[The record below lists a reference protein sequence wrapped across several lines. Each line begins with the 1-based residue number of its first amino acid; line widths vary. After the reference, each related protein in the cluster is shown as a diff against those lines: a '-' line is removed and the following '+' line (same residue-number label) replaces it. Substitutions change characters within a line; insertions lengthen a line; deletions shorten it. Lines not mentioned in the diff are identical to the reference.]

1 MRLLVCA
8 GGTGGGIYPALAA
21 VAELRQQ
28 GLADKHPQGDGH
40 PLGDDD
46 ILWIGAKGEMEETLV
61 PRAGLTLATIP
72 AGPLVGVPL
81 GTRARSVVK
90 MARGFGAALGHIGR
104 FRPAVVFIT
113 GGYVAVPVAL
123 AARARRVPIVVYLP
137 DVEPGSAI
145 RAVLPLA
152 RRVACTTDGSRAFV
166 PADKMVVT
174 GYPVRPDIRAA
185 RALRRDEALARFDL
199 RPGRPTLFVFGGSRG
214 ARAINRAL
222 MAVLPQLLTEVQVI
236 HVSGTLTWPE
246 VEANAATL
254 PAELRAFYR
263 PYPYLHEDMGPAF
276 RAADLVVARA
286 GASML
291 GECPAFGLPSVLVP
305 LTFAWRYQKVNADYL
320 TERGAAVQLTDETLP
335 EQLLPT
341 VRALLLSPPGL
352 PGGDGRNQLAS
363 MCAAAA
369 ALDRP
374 AAAADLARLIT
385 ESAGGKSPAH
395 QDGFVARVGNPQE
408 KA

>member
-28 GLADKHPQGDGH
+28 GLAVKHPLVDAH
-40 PLGDDD
+40 PLGDAD

-81 GTRARSVVK
+81 GTRARSAVK

-104 FRPAVVFIT
+104 FRPTVVFVT
-113 GGYVAVPVAL
+113 GGYVAAPVAL

-137 DVEPGSAI
+137 DVEPGSTI

-166 PADKMVVT
+166 PANKMVVT

-185 RALRRDEALARFDL
+185 RALSRDEALARFDL

-222 MAVLPQLLTEVQVI
+222 MAVLPQLLTEAQVI

-263 PYPYLHEDMGPAF
+263 PYPYLHEEMGPAF

-320 TERGAAVQLTDETLP
+320 TERGAAVQLTDETLQ

-341 VRALLLSPPGL
+341 VRALLFPPPGL
-352 PGGDGRNQLAS
+352 PGGLAS
-363 MCAAAA
+363 MSAAAA

-374 AAAADLARLIT
+374 AAAADLARLIA
-385 ESAGGKSPAH
+385 ESAASGKSPAH
-395 QDGFVARVGNPQE
+395 RDGFVARVGNPQE